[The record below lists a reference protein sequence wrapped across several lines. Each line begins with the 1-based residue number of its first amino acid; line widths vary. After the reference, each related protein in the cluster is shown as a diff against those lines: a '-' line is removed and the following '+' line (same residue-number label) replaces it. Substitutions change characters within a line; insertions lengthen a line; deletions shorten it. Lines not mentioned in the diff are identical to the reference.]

1 MSVRFALFETAIGR
15 SAIAWGDN
23 GIVAVQLPQR
33 DEAQTRLRLAQR
45 FADAVECSPPD
56 DVVRAIDGIA
66 RLTRGESVD
75 FTEVTLDLSNS
86 PPFNSVVYAIART
99 IPFGKTLTYGDIAK
113 RVGSVLQARAVGQAL
128 GENPC
133 PIIVPCHRVLAAGDK
148 PGGFSAHGGVVT
160 KLKLLDIEGA
170 IVNYTPSLFD

>member
-1 MSVRFALFETAIGR
+1 MSVQFALFETAIGR
-15 SAIAWGDN
+15 SAIAWGAN

-33 DEAQTRLRLAQR
+33 DERHTRIRLAQR
-45 FADAVECSPPD
+45 FSDAVEASPPD
-56 DVVRAIDGIA
+56 SVVHAIDGIT
-66 RLTRGESVD
+66 RLTHGKPVD
-75 FTEVTLDLSNS
+75 FADVTLDLSNS
-86 PPFNSVVYAIART
+86 PPFNSVVYAITRT
-99 IPFGKTLTYGDIAK
+99 IAFGKTLTYGDIAK
-113 RVGSVLQARAVGQAL
+113 LVGSVQQARAVGQAL

-170 IVNYTPSLFD
+170 LVNYTPSLFD